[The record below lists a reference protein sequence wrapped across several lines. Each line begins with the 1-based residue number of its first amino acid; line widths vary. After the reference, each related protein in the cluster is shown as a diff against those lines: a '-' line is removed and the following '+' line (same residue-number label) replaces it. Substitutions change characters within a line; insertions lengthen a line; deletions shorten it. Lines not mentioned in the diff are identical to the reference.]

1 MRYVTLSHT
10 IFDFKMAD
18 DGNDKDNKRFKSE
31 PGSTLSCHAV
41 RLKPGQEIKDFLLNF
56 VKVKKLGAPF
66 VLSCVGSVT
75 QATLRLAN
83 ASIDTPNEII
93 EVKGRHEI
101 VSLVGTL
108 ADEGHLHA
116 SLSDKDGNVIGG
128 HVMGNM
134 KVFTT
139 AEVVIGNCDT
149 LLFTRETDDETGF
162 DELVVRGK

>member
-1 MRYVTLSHT
+1 MTLH
-10 IFDFKMAD
+10 K
-18 DGNDKDNKRFKSE
+18 KQR
-31 PGSTLSCHAV
+31 LSYTEDCLGCGFV
-41 RLKPGQEIKDFLLNF
+41 KQWLNF
-56 VKVKKLGAPF
+56 LNVEIIRPLNSDFDVRFLF
-66 VLSCVGSVT
+66 L
-75 QATLRLAN
+75 Q
-83 ASIDTPNEII
+83 II

-149 LLFTRETDDETGF
+149 LSFTREIDDETGF
-162 DELVVRGK
+162 EELVVREK

>member
-1 MRYVTLSHT
+1 MN
-10 IFDFKMAD
+10 KMAD
-18 DGNDKDNKRFKSE
+18 ELNKNKRFRSE
-31 PGSTLSCHAV
+31 PRSTLSCYAL
-41 RLKPGQEIKDFLLNF
+41 RLKPGQEIRECLLNYA
-56 VKVKKLGAPF
+56 KAKNLEAPF

-83 ASIDTPNEII
+83 ASRDTPNEII
-93 EVKGRHEI
+93 EVEGRHEI

-116 SLSDKDGNVIGG
+116 SLSDKDGHVVGG

-139 AEVVIGNCDT
+139 AEVVIGNCDM
-149 LLFTRETDDETGF
+149 LSFTREIDDETGF
-162 DELVVRGK
+162 DELVVKEK

>member
-1 MRYVTLSHT
+1 MLITKKKGSAKLT
-10 IFDFKMAD
+10 IVLD
-18 DGNDKDNKRFKSE
+18 
-31 PGSTLSCHAV
+31 V
-41 RLKPGQEIKDFLLNF
+41 VLLNNGLTF
-56 VKVKKLGAPF
+56 LNVEIIRPLNSDF
-66 VLSCVGSVT
+66 DIRFLFL
-75 QATLRLAN
+75 Q
-83 ASIDTPNEII
+83 II

-108 ADEGHLHA
+108 ANEGHLHA

-149 LLFTRETDDETGF
+149 LSFTREIDDETGF
-162 DELVVRGK
+162 DELVVREK